1 MTKLS
6 KYFQLEEFIKSD
18 TADAL
23 GIDNTPSQE
32 AIVNITRLHDN
43 CMEKIRKCLQ
53 APVYISS
60 GYRCKK
66 LNTEVGGSSTSQH
79 LKGMA
84 CDFTVKGQ
92 SCEAM
97 FNWCR
102 RNLVFDQLILEE
114 NDGVKWVHISYN
126 KNNNR
131 RQCMKY
137 KNGTYINV

>member
-1 MTKLS
+1 MKLS
-6 KYFQLEEFIKSD
+6 RFFQLEEFIKSD
-18 TADAL
+18 TAESL
-23 GIDNTPSQE
+23 GIDNTPTKE

-43 CMEKIRKCLQ
+43 CMEKIRRCLQ
-53 APVYISS
+53 SPVYISS

-102 RNLVFDQLILEE
+102 KNLVFDQLILEE
-114 NDGVKWVHISYN
+114 ADGTKWVHISYN
-126 KNNNR
+126 KDNNR

-137 KNGTYINV
+137 KDGVYVNV